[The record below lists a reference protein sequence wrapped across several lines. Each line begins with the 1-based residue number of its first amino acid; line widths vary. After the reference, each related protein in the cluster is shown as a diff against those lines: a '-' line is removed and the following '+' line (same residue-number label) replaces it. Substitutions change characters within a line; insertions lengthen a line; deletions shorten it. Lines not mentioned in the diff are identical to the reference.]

1 MPDPTPRTAPPP
13 WIEHRVTAGE
23 EGRTVE
29 EILRGPMAVSGRRL
43 QRLTRSRGIR
53 VNGKPAHTARRV
65 RAGDRVAVRNLDSE
79 ARSGKVDSSGALPDA
94 SHDTDESIHIPH
106 ITIRLRTPWLLVVE
120 KPAGVAVHPGGRN
133 RGPTVV
139 ELVAREEARQGNR
152 GSIHAVHRLDR
163 DTSGLLLL
171 ARSPAAHA
179 ALDRALREGR
189 VERGYL
195 AVAAGVLE
203 GEEGTFDGPIGPHPR
218 RRDLRAVVPG
228 GAPAVTRWRV
238 LERGAGATL
247 LEVELETGRTHQVR
261 VHLAAAGHPLV
272 GDRWYGGPARV
283 EGAPAP
289 GRLALHAHRLAFPDP
304 EDGRRVEVVSPLPA
318 ELRGLVNS

>member
-1 MPDPTPRTAPPP
+1 MTHPPPPPP
-13 WIEHRVTAGE
+13 WIEHRVSTGE
-23 EGRTVE
+23 EGLSVE
-29 EILRGPMAVSGRRL
+29 EIVRGPLGVSGRRL

-65 RAGDRVAVRNLDSE
+65 RVGDRVAVRNLDGSDTAGKGRS
-79 ARSGKVDSSGALPDA
+79 ARSIFHPSNEATTGIALP
-94 SHDTDESIHIPH
+94 EMVIHVRSPSF
-106 ITIRLRTPWLLVVE
+106 LVVE
-120 KPAGVAVHPGGRN
+120 KPAGIAVHPGGRKQ
-133 RGPTVV
+133 GPTVV
-139 ELVAREEARQGNR
+139 ELLARQEAREGHT

-179 ALDRALREGR
+179 TLDRALRAGR
-189 VERGYL
+189 VERGYM
-195 AVAAGVLE
+195 AVAAGSLE
-203 GEEGTFDGPIGPHPR
+203 GEEGTFEGPIGPHPR

-247 LEVELETGRTHQVR
+247 VEARLETGRTHQVR

-272 GDRWYGGPARV
+272 GDRWYGGPATV
-283 EGAPAP
+283 AGAPPP
-289 GRLALHAHRLAFPDP
+289 GRLALHAHHLAFPDP